1 MNIPPIPDFTDHS
14 FDCIISFQ
22 VIEHIKDDL
31 SFLQE
36 IKRILKKGG
45 KALITTPN
53 NKYTL
58 TRNPWH
64 QREYLSHEL
73 FQLASSVFDD
83 VQIYGIKGNEKVM
96 DYYYQNKKSVRK
108 ITRFDIL
115 DLQYRLPA
123 SWLRVPYDL
132 LNRMNRRSLQRED
145 DQLVASISHHD
156 YLLTDSAQDGLDLFC
171 VLTKS

>member
-1 MNIPPIPDFTDHS
+1 
-14 FDCIISFQ
+14 
-22 VIEHIKDDL
+22 
-31 SFLQE
+31 
-36 IKRILKKGG
+36 
-45 KALITTPN
+45 
-53 NKYTL
+53 
-58 TRNPWH
+58 
-64 QREYLSHEL
+64 LSHEL

-156 YLLTDSAQDGLDLFC
+156 YLLTDSAPDGLDLFC